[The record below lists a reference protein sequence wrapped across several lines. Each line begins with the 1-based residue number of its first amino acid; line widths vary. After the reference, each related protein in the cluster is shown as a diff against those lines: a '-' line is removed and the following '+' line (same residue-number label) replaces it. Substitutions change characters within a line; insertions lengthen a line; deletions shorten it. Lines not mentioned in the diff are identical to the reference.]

1 VTSRELT
8 SRLRGSRAIVSLP
21 RYFVDPVVD
30 LEASLRDRQAVLVLR
45 FAVLLVCLVY
55 TMLSAEPERYVSA
68 AMGLF
73 VVAVVGSLPP
83 VGSHMVRWQPIVESV
98 LATTVIS
105 LTTPLPNGLLPYLL
119 VPALAAGLVGG
130 VTGAILAGGLAGGVA
145 IMSRPGDL
153 TGVGGEE
160 FTDLSL
166 WILLALGLGFFGA
179 WVRRARPAAGTSAD
193 VAAYSVAYQLLE
205 QLRTVSRQLS
215 GGLEPATVA
224 GGVAERV
231 QNELD
236 GKGTV
241 VVTRSERGVV
251 IPLARA
257 GRVPLQI
264 EDSLELLGSDV
275 DWHADRPFAVDSTV
289 WIPLRAGDRTVAMA
303 VCVGLNGGAP
313 EMAVS
318 EAANRLTRNV
328 RDDAMRLETAL
339 LFEDVRSV
347 ATAEERRRLAR
358 EIHDGIAQEL
368 ASLGYLI
375 DDIATGTDDPES
387 GSAVDLA
394 KVRNEIRRI
403 VSELRLSIFD
413 LRSDMSAGSGLGD
426 ALSSYVREVG
436 QRAGLIVHLVLDEGP
451 RRLPA
456 SIEAELLRI
465 AQEAV
470 TNARKHSQAV
480 NLWVTCVVDP
490 PQAQIRVVD
499 DGLGLGEAR
508 EDSFGLQIMA
518 ERAHRIGAHLMVTE
532 REGGGTV
539 VEVLLDPVRPRREV
553 FT

>member
-1 VTSRELT
+1 VTPRELT
-8 SRLRGSRAIVSLP
+8 SRLRANRAIGSLP
-21 RYFVDPVVD
+21 RYFVDPVPD
-30 LEASLRDRQAVLVLR
+30 LEASLRDRRAILVLR

-55 TMLSAEPERYVSA
+55 TMLSANSERFVSA

-98 LATTVIS
+98 LATTVVS
-105 LTTPLPNGLLPYLL
+105 LTTPLPSGLLPYLL

-145 IMSRPGDL
+145 IMSRPGNL
-153 TGVGGEE
+153 TGVGAEE

-166 WILLALGLGFFGA
+166 WILLALGLGLFGA
-179 WVRRARPAAGTSAD
+179 WVRRARPTIGASAD

-231 QNELD
+231 QQELN

-241 VVTRSERGVV
+241 VVTRSERGIV

-257 GRVPLQI
+257 GRVPLQV
-264 EDSLELLGSDV
+264 EDSLEILGNDV
-275 DWHADRPFAVDSTV
+275 DWLAERPFSVDSSV
-289 WIPLRAGDRTVAMA
+289 WIPLQAGNRTVAMA
-303 VCVGLNGGAP
+303 VCVGFNGNAP
-313 EMAVS
+313 ET
-318 EAANRLTRNV
+318 AASDTANNLSRTI

-375 DDIATGTDDPES
+375 DGINPGAPGDSDVAT
-387 GSAVDLA
+387 DLA
-394 KVRNEIRRI
+394 KLRSEIRRI

-413 LRSDMSAGSGLGD
+413 LRSDMSTGSGLGD

-456 SIEAELLRI
+456 SVEAELLRI

-490 PQAQIRVVD
+490 PQAQIKVVD

-508 EDSFGLQIMA
+508 DDSFGLQIMA